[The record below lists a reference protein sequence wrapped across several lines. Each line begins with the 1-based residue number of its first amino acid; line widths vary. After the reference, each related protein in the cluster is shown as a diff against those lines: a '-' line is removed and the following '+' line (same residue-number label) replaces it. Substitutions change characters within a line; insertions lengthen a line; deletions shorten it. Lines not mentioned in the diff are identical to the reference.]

1 MFACFFVLVDRT
13 RPYLMTEVDEN
24 STNYINA
31 TYVAVSYAFN
41 NHSEIINLITN
52 MIVQFILGMNNS

>member
-1 MFACFFVLVDRT
+1 
-13 RPYLMTEVDEN
+13 MTEVDEN

-31 TYVAVSYAFN
+31 TYVDVSYVFN

-52 MIVQFILGMNNS
+52 LIIQFILGMNNS